1 MKKYIS
7 FVLGLIITSTLL
19 IPLEASALELGTLDL
34 TNVTPETVTAF
45 FKPALSEL
53 AQKKVAIKILT
64 PTYIPSSKKG
74 TLYSIIF
81 TDLALPERTD
91 FYQICLNYK
100 PEAEFPIDCQYII
113 FGAEKFGYK
122 YPSGRVDIYPLPVVL
137 AGVKE
142 DYPSTNLPKSQRPS
156 WVTLANGKKA
166 VFYSAPY
173 RNTVW
178 LLWDD
183 SGVRY
188 TISIA
193 EGTKDQALKIVNS
206 IYKQ

>member
-1 MKKYIS
+1 MKKYIT
-7 FVLGLIITSTLL
+7 LAIGLILAFL
-19 IPLEASALELGTLDL
+19 IPLDASALDIGILDL
-34 TNVTPETVTAF
+34 ANITPETVTAF

-74 TLYSIIF
+74 TLYVIASSNF
-81 TDLALPERTD
+81 SRPERTD
-91 FYQICLNYK
+91 YYKICLSYK
-100 PEAEFPIDCQYII
+100 PEAEVPADCEYIM

-122 YPSGRVDIYPLPVVL
+122 YPLGRVDIYPLSEVL

-156 WVTLANGKKA
+156 WVTLDNGKKA
-166 VFYSAPY
+166 VFYRATY
-173 RNTVW
+173 RNTVCIN
-178 LLWDD
+178 WDD

-188 TISIA
+188 TISIP
-193 EGTKDQALKIVNS
+193 EGTKEQVLKIVNS
-206 IYKQ
+206 IYK

>member
-7 FVLGLIITSTLL
+7 FVLGLILTSILL
-19 IPLEASALELGTLDL
+19 IPPEASASDLGVLDL

-74 TLYSIIF
+74 TLYAIPF
-81 TDLALPERTD
+81 TNFDRPERTD
-91 FYQICLNYK
+91 YYRICLNFK
-100 PEAEFPIDCQYII
+100 PKAESPLDCDYIV
-113 FGAEKFGYK
+113 FSAEKFGFK
-122 YPSGRVDIYPLPVVL
+122 YPLGRVDVSPLQEYL
-137 AGVKE
+137 DLVKE
-142 DYPSTNLPKSQRPS
+142 IYPSTNLPPSERPS

-166 VFYSAPY
+166 VFYRFPY
-173 RNTVW
+173 RNSVS
-178 LLWDD
+178 LYWDD
-183 SGVRY
+183 NRVRHS
-188 TISIA
+188 ISFP

-206 IYKQ
+206 IYK